1 MDNRLKP
8 AQRKAAINL
17 RDNKNQKGSLSLDV
31 SARPQKKTGSLNLGE
46 CFCHAKDYIA
56 LRYITY
62 VTFHYK
68 LFLLAV
74 L

>member
-1 MDNRLKP
+1 MDNRLKR

-46 CFCHAKDYIA
+46 CFYHAKDYIA

-68 LFLLAV
+68 LFL
-74 L
+74 